1 MQLLHMFHNPFARNG
16 AWARAK
22 HALWLAVLSL
32 TLGLMVPLSADSQT
46 EDGSRSTRRAIAES
60 QAIAADFLRTE
71 LALSPET
78 ATRLGLERRLGPTAT
93 SALDNHSQAG
103 FERRRLVR
111 IELLQRLRRRPILAE
126 DHPLTLDLAIAE
138 TALTDL
144 IDLEQYGFGR
154 FNYRDHRPFA
164 IDPYSGIWIEGPN
177 QLAFRQSINT
187 AADASAYLVRLHSL
201 SEALHDTRRRL
212 VADRAAG
219 IYLPL
224 PLARETQDRLR
235 LLISDDPTALNLLVT
250 TFEALMRDVPD
261 LEPGERDMMLE
272 LVRNEVELVLRP
284 AYLDLIETLSE
295 TSDDFA
301 DQVGIWAL
309 PDGPAVFGHILD
321 AAHGV
326 SVTRET
332 LHARFMDGTERYK
345 LALEDLLVIAPA
357 AESEVPPEA
366 LGARLLW
373 FVENSADADP
383 ATDVQIEAAA
393 ATPDI
398 LANLSPK
405 PVWARIAAQTELPS
419 QDRALQNYMDVFGTA
434 PYAGWIPGSDLPEHR
449 QILEYTAIQ
458 DAIRWY
464 IWDRSVMAETPL
476 ALDRVAQTQTTLIQQ
491 ALATVDTGLHL
502 ERWSVDEAT
511 TYLVEM
517 TGLTP
522 DTSRTLVLS
531 IIARPGFH
539 AAVAAARGRIDTL
552 AERARAVL
560 GERYVEL
567 DFQRALLRPGPRPL
581 PILERDI
588 ETWYADQLAN

>member
-1 MQLLHMFHNPFARNG
+1 MQLLHMFHNPFSRN
-16 AWARAK
+16 ASWANTK
-22 HALWLAVLSL
+22 HSFWLMILCAAIVAFAPLPAL
-32 TLGLMVPLSADSQT
+32 SQS
-46 EDGSRSTRRAIAES
+46 EEGSRSTRRAIAES

-111 IELLQRLRRRPILAE
+111 IELLQRLRSRPVLAE

-144 IDLEQYGFGR
+144 IELEQFGFGR
-154 FNYRDHRPFA
+154 FSYRDHRPYA

-187 AADASAYLVRLHSL
+187 AVDASAYLVRLHGL

-224 PLARETQDRLR
+224 ELARETQDRLR
-235 LLISDDPTALNLLVT
+235 KIVSDDPTALYRLVS

-261 LEPGERDMMLE
+261 LEPGERDMMLQ
-272 LVRNEVELVLRP
+272 LVRNEVDLVLRP

-309 PDGPAVFGHILD
+309 PDGTAVFGHILD
-321 AAHGV
+321 AANGAPV
-326 SVTRET
+326 NSET
-332 LHARFMDGTERYK
+332 LHTRFVEQTARQKQK
-345 LALEDLLVIAPA
+345 LESLLVVAAA
-357 AESEVPPEA
+357 AEDETPPMPPEA
-366 LGARLLW
+366 LAERIVW
-373 FVENSADADP
+373 FVDANTNP
-383 ATDVQIEAAA
+383 ASEIEAATDINA
-393 ATPDI
+393 PDV
-398 LANLSPK
+398 LANYAPK
-405 PVWARIAAQTELPS
+405 MVWQRLAVDPSFPAQARAWQRYVDLFLA
-419 QDRALQNYMDVFGTA
+419 A
-434 PYAGWIPGSDLPEHR
+434 PYSAWSPGSDLPEHR
-449 QILEYTAIQ
+449 QILEFTAIQ
-458 DAIRWY
+458 EAIRWY
-464 IWDRSVMAETPL
+464 LWETSAIAATPL
-476 ALDRVAQTQTTLIQQ
+476 DYAAHVQTTLIQQ

-502 ERWSVDEAT
+502 ERWSLEEAID
-511 TYLVEM
+511 YLVET
-517 TGLTP
+517 TGLAP
-522 DTSRTLVLS
+522 DTSRDLVLS
-531 IIARPGFH
+531 VIARPGFH
-539 AAVAAARGRIDTL
+539 AAIAVAHGRVSTL

-581 PILERDI
+581 PILEKDI